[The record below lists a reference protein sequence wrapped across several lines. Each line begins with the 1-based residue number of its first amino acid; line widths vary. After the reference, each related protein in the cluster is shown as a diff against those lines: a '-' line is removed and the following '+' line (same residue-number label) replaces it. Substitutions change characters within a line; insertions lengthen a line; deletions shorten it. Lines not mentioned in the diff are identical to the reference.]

1 MSAEHCYQRADK
13 AARTVDPMILAS
25 ALDHIARGVGQ
36 QGRNEDA
43 TVDEEAIANAVAELT
58 AHIAV
63 GLVTLLV
70 AYGVDMVA
78 ELLLDMRLPL

>member
-1 MSAEHCYQRADK
+1 MSRVHPY
-13 AARTVDPMILAS
+13 
-25 ALDHIARGVGQ
+25 IARGVGQ